1 MPAGNCIRRGKM
13 MNDYEVVIGLE
24 VHAELNTESK
34 IYCDCK
40 NAFGLE
46 VNTQVCPVCMGM
58 PGALPTLNEK
68 VVEYAIKMGHALNCK
83 INNVCKQD
91 RKNYFYPDLPKA
103 YQISQSDVPLC
114 QNGYLDVMIDGK
126 IKRIGITRI
135 HIEEDAGKLL
145 HDDAFAGSLVDLN
158 RCGVPLIEI
167 VSEPDMRSSAE
178 AKAYLDT
185 IKSIL
190 QYLDISDCKMQEGS
204 IRCDV
209 NVSVHKKGEPFGT
222 RCEMKNVNSF
232 SAAVR
237 AIDYEAKRQIE
248 LLEAGGTVEQETRR
262 WDDAK
267 GISITMR
274 SKEDA
279 QDYRYFPEPD
289 LLTIVVDE
297 SKVRELKESL
307 PELPN
312 AKIARYVNDFGL
324 PQNDAALIVD
334 VPEKAKLFD
343 ECIKVGGCSP
353 KIISNWIL
361 GDISKYMNETG
372 KSISET
378 HLSAERLAKLFS
390 VIEKGVISNAAGKI
404 VFEAIISEDK
414 DPMDVIKEKN
424 LAQNSDADYL
434 EKLARDVLAQNEKS
448 VTDYKNGKTNALGFL
463 VGQCMKASQGKA
475 NPGMMK
481 EIVLKM
487 LSE

>member
-1 MPAGNCIRRGKM
+1 

-46 VNTQVCPVCMGM
+46 VNTQVCPICMGM
-58 PGALPTLNEK
+58 PGTLPTLNEK
-68 VVEYAIKMGHALNCK
+68 VVEYAIKMGHALNCT
-83 INNVCKQD
+83 INSVCKQD

-103 YQISQSDVPLC
+103 YQISQAEVPLC
-114 QNGYLDVMIDGK
+114 QNGHLDIMVNGEVK
-126 IKRIGITRI
+126 TVGITRI

-167 VSEPDMRSSAE
+167 VSEPDLRSSAE

-185 IKSIL
+185 IRSIL
-190 QYLDISDCKMQEGS
+190 QYIDISDCKMQEGS

-222 RCEMKNVNSF
+222 RSEMKNVNSF
-232 SAAVR
+232 SGAVR
-237 AIDYEAKRQIE
+237 GIEYEAKRQIE
-248 LLEAGGTVEQETRR
+248 LLEAGGTVVQETRR
-262 WDDAK
+262 WDDDK
-267 GISITMR
+267 GISISMR

-297 SKVRELKESL
+297 KKIAELKENL

-312 AKIARYVNDFGL
+312 IKLLRYVNELGL
-324 PQNDAALIVD
+324 TQSEAAVIVD
-334 VPEKAKLFD
+334 SIEKSRLFD
-343 ECIKVGGCSP
+343 ECTVLGGCSA
-353 KIISNWIL
+353 KSLFNWIS

-372 KSISET
+372 KDISAT
-378 HLSAERLAKLFS
+378 PLSAKRLTDLIAS
-390 VIEKGVISNAAGKI
+390 IEKGTISNAAGKI
-404 VFEAIISEDK
+404 VFEAILTEDK
-414 DPMDVIKEKN
+414 NPADIIEEKS
-424 LAQNSDADYL
+424 LAQNSDTAVL
-434 EKLARDVLAQNEKS
+434 EKLAEEVLANNQKS
-448 VTDYKNGKTNALGFL
+448 VEHYKNGKTNALGFL

-475 NPGMMK
+475 NPGLMK
-481 EIVLKM
+481 EIVLKK
-487 LSE
+487 LG